1 MCFKK
6 KNYIFEEDLYKN
18 NKALLF
24 SESDYVDND
33 EARSNPFIHPGSQN
47 KSIEEFA
54 VKYRHRLFGKY
65 EEVYLGSVLRNDF
78 IKKKKKWKTFKK
90 FLIKTKND
98 YQQNVKD
105 LLEKQESNKIV
116 YSTFKMTKLSKKFKS
131 FLLII
136 LLLNCLITFITTKW
150 FKSILKNPLF
160 LILLFTGYLFILL
173 FVLYF
178 IVHKKKIN
186 DINNIQKRHI
196 NKLNKYFKNEKKL
209 FKKFYN
215 KIYKYYYCNINS
227 GYLFYES
234 LDFNDFWTDKI
245 SFEKALENNE
255 NIEKNIT
262 IIVKAQNRFKIIKK
276 MAIILNVINIIAL
289 LITLILNLFSINI

>member
-18 NKALLF
+18 NQASLF

-33 EARSNPFIHPGSQN
+33 EARLNPFIHPGSQN
-47 KSIEEFA
+47 KSIEDFA
-54 VKYRHRLFGKY
+54 VKYRHHLFLKY
-65 EEVYLGSVLRNDF
+65 EEVYLGSVLRNEF

-90 FLIKTKND
+90 YLVKTRND

-116 YSTFKMTKLSKKFKS
+116 YNTFKMTKLSKRVKS
-131 FLLII
+131 FLLSI
-136 LLLNCLITFITTKW
+136 LLLNCLITFIIAKW
-150 FKSILKNPLF
+150 FKPLF
-160 LILLFTGYLFILL
+160 NNYLILIPVIIGYLLILL
-173 FVLYF
+173 FVLYLIF
-178 IVHKKKIN
+178 HKKKIY
-186 DINNIQKRHI
+186 DINNVQKRYI

-209 FKKFYN
+209 FKKFYR
-215 KIYKYYYCNINS
+215 KIYNYYHRNIYS

-234 LDFNDFWTDKI
+234 LDFNDFWNDKI
-245 SFEKALENNE
+245 SFEKALKNSE

-262 IIVKAQNRFKIIKK
+262 IIVKAQNRFKVIKK
-276 MAIILNVINIIAL
+276 VAIILNVINIIVL
-289 LITLILNLFSINI
+289 LITLVLNLF